1 MSPGHGFK
9 GKQVALATDDNVSD
23 MYIAYNG
30 KKSINMWL
38 KSRTVV
44 RKRQSPATADVSP
57 PPKRANRTEAH
68 IQKMDELQSITEK
81 LKGMANIPIFQKHNF
96 TLGEIPSSLAVTSP
110 TK

>member
-1 MSPGHGFK
+1 
-9 GKQVALATDDNVSD
+9 
-23 MYIAYNG
+23 MYIAHNG

-57 PPKRANRTEAH
+57 PPKRANCTEAH

-81 LKGMANIPIFQKHNF
+81 LKDMHKEGQYSHFSEAQFHVWGKTIQ
-96 TLGEIPSSLAVTSP
+96 LGSH
-110 TK
+110 K